1 MCGIAGAIGPDK
13 NQIVERMTATLVHR
27 GPEGEGY
34 RHEAMISL
42 GHRRLSIIDIEGG
55 AQPLS
60 DSSGDLTLVCN
71 GEIYNSP
78 ELRRQ
83 LLARGHVFTTETDVE
98 VILHLYRDHGPDC
111 LQYLRGMFAFA
122 IWDQRDNSLFLAK
135 DHLGQKPLFY
145 YQDGE
150 RFLFASEPKA
160 ILASGV
166 VTPEPDLN
174 TLWHYLSLRFVP
186 GELSF
191 FKGIR
196 KLPAATC
203 LRWSNGAIQ
212 VEKYWRLGFHDK
224 LTAGESDI
232 AEELDACLADAVEA
246 HLLSDVQVGAFLS
259 GGIDSTTIAAHMAN
273 KTDALL
279 PAFSIG
285 VTDKNFDELPLARLM
300 AEKHGMQLHERVVT
314 PDLIHLMPT
323 MIHHMDEP
331 SDPFGI
337 GVYLVSQLASEHV
350 KVVLGGDGGD
360 EIFGGYD
367 RYVGQ
372 RLVDYYSILPRWL
385 REQVLGRL
393 VKLIPETFGYKSFAQ
408 KATWLQTMSR
418 YEGGERYAQSLG
430 ILRFHDEARAQLF
443 TAQAKSTLSDQGTSD
458 WVLRYFDADNAE
470 DLIDRMLYSDLMTRV
485 PDHGL
490 VVSDRMSM
498 AHSLEVRSPFM
509 DHRVVE
515 FAARIPANLKV
526 NGRRLKYILRKVSE
540 RHIPNELVWLRKKGF
555 GFPLGRWIRG
565 DLNLFFRNLIGES
578 RLAEAGIFDGDY
590 MRLLLQEH
598 SSGKVDH
605 NYRLWLLANLEIWYR
620 LYFENSSVDD
630 LHAYTQRMAA
640 AQ

>member
-1 MCGIAGAIGPDK
+1 MCGIAGATGPGK

-27 GPEGEGY
+27 GPEDEGY
-34 RHEAMISL
+34 HHDPLISL
-42 GHRRLSIIDIEGG
+42 GHRRLSIIDIDGG
-55 AQPLS
+55 AQPLT
-60 DSSGDLTLVCN
+60 DTSGQLTLVCN

-98 VILHLYRDHGPDC
+98 VILHLYRDHGADC
-111 LQYLRGMFAFA
+111 VNYLRGMFAFA
-122 IWDQRDNSLFLAK
+122 IWDQRDGSLFLAR

-166 VTPEPDLN
+166 VEAEPDLN

-186 GELSF
+186 GDLSF

-196 KLPAATC
+196 KLPAASS
-203 LRWSNGAIQ
+203 LRWSAGNSE
-212 VEKYWRLGFHDK
+212 VKKFWRLDFTDK
-224 LTAGESDI
+224 LTASEADI
-232 AEELDACLADAVEA
+232 TEELDALLADAVGG

-259 GGIDSTTIAAHMAN
+259 GGIDSTTIAAHMVA
-273 KTDALL
+273 KMEGTLA
-279 PAFSIG
+279 AYSIG
-285 VTDKNFDELPLARLM
+285 VTDKAFDELPQARMM
-300 AEKHGMQLHERVVT
+300 AKKHGIDLHERVVT
-314 PDLIHLMPT
+314 PDLVHLLPT

-337 GVYLVSQLASEHV
+337 GVYLVSQLASEQV

-372 RLVDYYSILPRWL
+372 RLVDYYCLMPRWL
-385 REQVLGRL
+385 REQVFGRL
-393 VKLIPETFGYKSFAQ
+393 VDLIPETFGYKSLAQ
-408 KATWLQTMSR
+408 KAAWLQTMSR

-430 ILRFHDEARAQLF
+430 ILRFHGEARERLF
-443 TAQAKSTLSDQGTSD
+443 TASAKASLAQQGTSD
-458 WVLRYFDADNAE
+458 WVLTHFNADNAN
-470 DLIDRMLYSDLMTRV
+470 DLVDRMLYTDLMTRV

-490 VVSDRMSM
+490 VVTDRMSM

-515 FAARIPANLKV
+515 YAARIPAHLKV

-540 RHIPNELVWLRKKGF
+540 KHIPQELVWLRKKGF
-555 GFPLGRWIRG
+555 GFPLGRWMRG
-565 DLNLFFRNLIGES
+565 DLSGFIRNLLRDS
-578 RLAEAGIFDGDY
+578 RFVEAGIFDGDY
-590 MRLLLQEH
+590 MDQLLDEH

-620 LYFENSSVDD
+620 LYFERNSVDD
-630 LHAYTQRMAA
+630 LHEYTQRMAA